1 MQDSIDNVPIV
12 DFHRVYLKYGDGPTV
27 LKNLEFDLKKGSFHF
42 VTGESGAGKTSLLSL
57 MYLDQRPSSGRI
69 QIFGQDLSQVP
80 RSKIPYLRRRIGV
93 VFQDFRLLNHLTTF
107 ENVALP
113 LWLAGM
119 KESEIHKRVN
129 EMLMWVGLEKNMR
142 AYPEVLSGGEKQRIA
157 IARAVIN
164 RPDLLLADEPT
175 GNVDD
180 EMANRIMYLFTELN
194 KQGTTLLIA
203 THNQEIIRKND
214 KPRFHLSKGTL
225 EYIPAPSQI
234 YAAQTKGGIS

>member
-1 MQDSIDNVPIV
+1 MQDNTDSIPIV
-12 DFHRVYLKYGDGPTV
+12 DFHRVYLKYDQGPVV
-27 LKNLEFDLKKGSFHF
+27 LKNLEFDLKRGSFHF

-57 MYLDQRPSSGRI
+57 MYLDKRPTNGRI

-93 VFQDFRLLNHLTTF
+93 VFQDFRLLYHLNTF

-119 KESEIHKRVN
+119 KDAEIRKRVN
-129 EMLMWVGLEKNMR
+129 EMLAWVGLEKNMN
-142 AYPEVLSGGEKQRIA
+142 AYPEVLSGGEKQRVA

-180 EMANRIMYLFTELN
+180 EMAKRIMYLFTELN

-203 THNQEIIRKND
+203 THNQEIIREND

-234 YAAQTKGGIS
+234 RAPSMSGGTI